1 MPCPALCAIS
11 ERDLA
16 AGVTNV
22 ATIDQPT
29 SAVVENWFMLIE
41 RRVDFANGYRMRCE
55 SCRASSWLTAEDY
68 AGSPEAMMTCSSCG
82 GEFNFGPAV
91 VDLRGAEDAALDD
104 TRLPQLAW
112 YHTTTDHGWPLPS
125 KPLTAGKLEAL
136 RKWGWPEERLDSY
149 RRRHE
154 SQALHLGTY
163 EAAIE
168 SMLRRMRNQGDRNS
182 QFYLHRVR
190 LREGLAIEPA
200 WRDENSAEAAATTSI
215 DLAFQGVD
223 VIRHLNAHESIGS
236 LSIAIVRGAID
247 SVQRVDVPISQLVE
261 RLDDATL
268 KRAGAL
274 RDEVH
279 AVEAKHSNDPM
290 TTHDRLRKR
299 HVARAGEPF
308 AKSPAPETYAAL
320 AELERFVED
329 KYLGGVSPVIRRDF
343 MQSVGSPRTAAT
355 YEKDLVWLNKFMGL
369 AALLTRHEQVR
380 EVLAGQSWQ
389 TVQPTL

>member
-1 MPCPALCAIS
+1 
-11 ERDLA
+11 
-16 AGVTNV
+16 
-22 ATIDQPT
+22 
-29 SAVVENWFMLIE
+29 MLIE
-41 RRVDFANGYRMRCE
+41 RRVDFAYGYRMRCE

-68 AGSPEAMMTCSSCG
+68 ADSPEAMMTCSSCG
-82 GEFNFGPAV
+82 EEFNFGPAV
-91 VDLRGAEDAALDD
+91 VDLRDAEDAALDD

-112 YHTTTDHGWPLPS
+112 YHTTTDPGWPLPS
-125 KPLTAGKLEAL
+125 KPLTVDELEAL

-190 LREGLAIEPA
+190 LREGLAIEPG
-200 WRDENSAEAAATTSI
+200 WRDENNAEAAAMTSI
-215 DLAFQGVD
+215 DLAIQGVD
-223 VIRHLNAHESIGS
+223 VIRYLNAHESIGS
-236 LSIAIVRGAID
+236 LSIALVRGAIE
-247 SVQRVDVPISQLVE
+247 SVQRVVVPISQLVE

-268 KRAGAL
+268 ERVGAL

-279 AVEAKHSNDPM
+279 AVEAKHANDPM
-290 TTHDRLRKR
+290 TTHDRLRQK

-308 AKSPAPETYAAL
+308 VKSPAPETYAAL

-343 MQSVGSPRTAAT
+343 MQSVESPRTAAT
-355 YEKDLVWLNKFMGL
+355 YENDLVWLNKFMGRV
-369 AALLTRHEQVR
+369 ALLTRHDEVR

-389 TVQPTL
+389 AVQPA

>member
-1 MPCPALCAIS
+1 
-11 ERDLA
+11 
-16 AGVTNV
+16 
-22 ATIDQPT
+22 
-29 SAVVENWFMLIE
+29 MLIE
-41 RRVDFANGYRMRCE
+41 RRVDFAYGYRMRCE

-68 AGSPEAMMTCSSCG
+68 ADSPEAMMTCSSCG
-82 GEFNFGPAV
+82 EEFNFGPAV
-91 VDLRGAEDAALDD
+91 VDLRDAEDPALDD
-104 TRLPQLAW
+104 THLPQLAW
-112 YHTTTDHGWPLPS
+112 YHTTTDPGWPLPS
-125 KPLTAGKLEAL
+125 KPLTADELKAL

-190 LREGLAIEPA
+190 LREGLAVEPG
-200 WRDENSAEAAATTSI
+200 WRDENNAEAAAMTSI
-215 DLAFQGVD
+215 DLAIQGVD
-223 VIRHLNAHESIGS
+223 VIRYLNAHESIGS
-236 LSIAIVRGAID
+236 LSIALVRGAIE
-247 SVQRVDVPISQLVE
+247 SVQRVVVPISQLVE

-268 KRAGAL
+268 ERVGAL

-279 AVEAKHSNDPM
+279 AVEAKHANDPM
-290 TTHDRLRKR
+290 TTHDRLRQK
-299 HVARAGEPF
+299 HVARAGQPF
-308 AKSPAPETYAAL
+308 VKSPAPQTYAAL

-343 MQSVGSPRTAAT
+343 MQSVESPRTAAT
-355 YEKDLVWLNKFMGL
+355 YENDLVWLNKFMGRV
-369 AALLTRHEQVR
+369 ALLTRHDEVR

-389 TVQPTL
+389 AVQPE